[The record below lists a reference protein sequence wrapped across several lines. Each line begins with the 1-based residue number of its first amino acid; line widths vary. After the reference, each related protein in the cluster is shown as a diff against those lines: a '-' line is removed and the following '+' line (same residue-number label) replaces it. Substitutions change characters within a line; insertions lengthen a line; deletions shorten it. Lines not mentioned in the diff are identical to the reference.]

1 MNSIVKREVLE
12 WIKALAFGVVIA
24 FICKQ
29 FIFVPSEV
37 EGASMLPSLED
48 GDRMIVSKVSEI
60 QRFDQVVFR
69 APDEDENYV
78 KRVIGLPGDTLEM
91 RNDILYVNDRAYD
104 EPYLKTH
111 KEKLIPNQRLTEDF
125 TLAELTNKETIP
137 EGYLF
142 VLGDNR
148 LISKDSRYFGLIP
161 MESVIGKV
169 EFRIWPLENIGVT
182 K

>member
-1 MNSIVKREVLE
+1 MNTIIKREVLG
-12 WIKALAFGVVIA
+12 WIKALAFGLVIT

-37 EGASMLPSLED
+37 EGASMMPSLED
-48 GDRMIVSKVSEI
+48 GDRMIVSKISEI
-60 QRFDQVVFR
+60 QRFDQVMFR
-69 APDEDENYV
+69 APDADENYV

-91 RNDILYVNDRAYD
+91 KNDTLYVNGEVRN

-125 TLAELTNKETIP
+125 TLIELTNEKTVP

-161 MESVIGKV
+161 IESVVGKV
-169 EFRIWPLENIGVT
+169 EFRIWPLNNIGAT

>member
-1 MNSIVKREVLE
+1 MNSTLKREVLG
-12 WIKALAFGVVIA
+12 WIKALAFGFIIV

-37 EGASMLPSLED
+37 GGASMLPNLED

-69 APDEDENYV
+69 APDADENYV

-91 RNDILYVNDRAYD
+91 KNDTLYVNGKIYN
-104 EPYLKTH
+104 ESYLKTH
-111 KEKLIPNQRLTEDF
+111 KEKLILHQKLTEDF
-125 TLAELTNKETIP
+125 TLAEFTNKETIP

-148 LISKDSRYFGLIP
+148 LISKDSRSFGLIP
-161 MESVIGKV
+161 MKSVVGKV
-169 EFRIWPLENIGVT
+169 ELRIWPLKNFGVT